1 MSGEILEIHIA
12 PTAGASMQSIP
23 TADLE
28 ADKGIVGD
36 RYYVQSGTFSEKL
49 IAKGDADWH
58 VTLIETEEI
67 DKFNKTMELSF
78 SYGDFRRNIIT
89 RGIELNALVGT
100 QFKVGE
106 VLLEGVRLCEPCAH
120 LASLL
125 AEQILPAMVGRG
137 GLRAR
142 IIEGGKVSTGD
153 NIIK

>member
-1 MSGEILEIHIA
+1 MSGEIVEIHIA

-23 TADLE
+23 TAELE
-28 ADKGIVGD
+28 VNKGIIGD
-36 RYYVQSGTFSEKL
+36 RYYVHSGTFSEKL
-49 IAKGDADWH
+49 VAKGDADWH

-67 DKFNKTMELSF
+67 DKFNNAMELAF

-89 RGIELNALVGT
+89 RGIGLNALVGT

-125 AEQILPAMVGRG
+125 SDRVLPDMVGRG

-142 IIEGGKVSTGD
+142 IIEGGKISTGD